1 MGSDDRIKQFK
12 DIAKNYERYM
22 SHIKGLDDKIHMIQH
37 KMENVHSIE
46 FDKPTGSSSAQERP
60 MIELI
65 EKKAALEKEQK
76 YYKDLISWTEGI
88 VDSFDSGAIKALI
101 WMSCVKRRSLG
112 SIADEYNM
120 SRDYLYKI
128 RRAWLVRALD
138 DEAMNNLDHIQQ
150 SAPIQI
156 NDTSADTEA

>member
-1 MGSDDRIKQFK
+1 MESDERIKQFK
-12 DIAKNYERYM
+12 SIAKNYDRYT
-22 SHIKGLDDKIHMIQH
+22 SHVKGLDDKINLIQH

-46 FDKPTGSSSAQERP
+46 FDKPAGSSSAQERP

-65 EKKAALEKEQK
+65 EKKAGLEKEQE
-76 YYKDLISWTEGI
+76 YYKELISWTEGI
-88 VDSFDSGAIKALI
+88 VDSFDSGAVKALI

-128 RRAWLVRALD
+128 RRSWLEKALD
-138 DEAMNNLDHIQQ
+138 DDAMDSLDLILQ
-150 SAPIQI
+150 SKPVQVS
-156 NDTSADTEA
+156 DTAEDKEV